1 MFPYILLQVES
12 PLDPTTN
19 TISLAVMLV
28 AFLIAGILSGA
39 GITALLAAAKRDKA
53 FLDTAEKLYES
64 LPIDAHRDLV
74 NHVLEIADSVTDA
87 IKVVGE
93 SNSGLNEA
101 ITAIDDAVDVLIKI
115 TDGLP
120 NDETVTLNDVQ
131 E

>member
-1 MFPYILLQVES
+1 MFPYFLLQVES

-19 TISLAVMLV
+19 SISLVIMLV
-28 AFLIAGILSGA
+28 AFLVAGVLSGA

-87 IKVVGE
+87 LKMVGE
-93 SNSGLNEA
+93 SNSGLDEA